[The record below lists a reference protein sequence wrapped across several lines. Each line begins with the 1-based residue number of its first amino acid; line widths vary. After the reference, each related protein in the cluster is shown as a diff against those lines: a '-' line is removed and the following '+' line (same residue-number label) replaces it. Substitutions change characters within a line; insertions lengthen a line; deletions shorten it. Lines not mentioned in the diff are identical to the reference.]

1 MQDLDIFLR
10 YVKSKAE
17 QIKREELYRIMM
29 TESLRI
35 LPEGKHI
42 TKSYLE
48 LLKPQEVDTRTGEQ
62 VDEEVAK
69 KMGTKVDWGR

>member
-1 MQDLDIFLR
+1 MK
-10 YVKSKAE
+10 YVSSRAE
-17 QIKREELYRIMM
+17 QIRREEVYRIMM

-42 TKSYLE
+42 TKPYLE

-62 VDEEVAK
+62 VAEEAAK

>member
-1 MQDLDIFLR
+1 MKPFVK
-10 YVKSKAE
+10 YVSSRVE
-17 QIKREELYRIMM
+17 QIHREEVYRIMM

-42 TKSYLE
+42 TKPYLE
-48 LLKPQEVDTRTGEQ
+48 LLKPQKVDTRTGEQ
-62 VDEEVAK
+62 VAEEAAE

>member
-1 MQDLDIFLR
+1 MK
-10 YVKSKAE
+10 YVSSRAE
-17 QIKREELYRIMM
+17 QIRREEVYRIMV

-42 TKSYLE
+42 TKPYLE

-62 VDEEVAK
+62 VAEEVALR
-69 KMGTKVDWGR
+69 MGTKVDWGR

>member
-17 QIKREELYRIMM
+17 QIKHEELYRIMV

-42 TKSYLE
+42 TKPYLE

-62 VDEEVAK
+62 VAEEVASR
-69 KMGTKVDWGR
+69 MGTKVDWGR

>member
-1 MQDLDIFLR
+1 MRPFVK
-10 YVKSKAE
+10 YVSSRAE
-17 QIKREELYRIMM
+17 QIHREEVYRLMM

-42 TKSYLE
+42 TKPYLE

-62 VDEEVAK
+62 VAEEVALR
-69 KMGTKVDWGR
+69 MGTKVDWGR

>member
-1 MQDLDIFLR
+1 MKPFMK
-10 YVKSKAE
+10 YVSSRAE
-17 QIKREELYRIMM
+17 QIHREEVYRLMM

-42 TKSYLE
+42 TKQYLE
-48 LLKPQEVDTRTGEQ
+48 LLKPQEFDTRTGEQ
-62 VDEEVAK
+62 VAEEVAE

>member
-1 MQDLDIFLR
+1 MKPFVK
-10 YVKSKAE
+10 YVSSRAE
-17 QIKREELYRIMM
+17 QIHREEVYRIMM

-42 TKSYLE
+42 TKPYLE

-62 VDEEVAK
+62 VAEEVALR
-69 KMGTKVDWGR
+69 MGTKIDWGR

>member
-1 MQDLDIFLR
+1 MLKPFMK
-10 YVKSKAE
+10 YVSSRAE
-17 QIKREELYRIMM
+17 QIRREELYRIMM

-42 TKSYLE
+42 TKPYLE
-48 LLKPQEVDTRTGEQ
+48 LLKPQKIDTRTGEQ
-62 VDEEVAK
+62 VAEEVAK

>member
-1 MQDLDIFLR
+1 MRPFVK
-10 YVKSKAE
+10 YVSSRAE
-17 QIKREELYRIMM
+17 QIHREEVYRLMM

-42 TKSYLE
+42 TKQYLE

-62 VDEEVAK
+62 VAEEVALR
-69 KMGTKVDWGR
+69 MGTKVDWGR

>member
-1 MQDLDIFLR
+1 MLKPFMK
-10 YVKSKAE
+10 YVSSRAE
-17 QIKREELYRIMM
+17 QIRREEVYRIMM

-42 TKSYLE
+42 TKPYLE

-62 VDEEVAK
+62 VAEEAAE

>member
-1 MQDLDIFLR
+1 MKPFVK
-10 YVKSKAE
+10 YVSSRAE
-17 QIKREELYRIMM
+17 QIHREEVYRLMM

-42 TKSYLE
+42 TKPYLE

-62 VDEEVAK
+62 VAEEAALR
-69 KMGTKVDWGR
+69 MGTKVDWGR

>member
-17 QIKREELYRIMM
+17 QIKREEVYRLMM

-35 LPEGKHI
+35 LPEGKCI
-42 TKSYLE
+42 TKPYLE

-62 VDEEVAK
+62 VAEEVAK

>member
-17 QIKREELYRIMM
+17 QIKREEVYRIMM

-42 TKSYLE
+42 TKPYLE

-62 VDEEVAK
+62 VAEEAAK

>member
-1 MQDLDIFLR
+1 MK
-10 YVKSKAE
+10 YVSSRAE
-17 QIKREELYRIMM
+17 QIHREEVYRLMM

-42 TKSYLE
+42 TKPYLE
-48 LLKPQEVDTRTGEQ
+48 LLKPREVDTRTGEQ
-62 VDEEVAK
+62 VAEEVAE